1 MRIALLVFML
11 GLAAGCTAPRQVTL
25 PSGDQAYVIS
35 CDSGSQDIGDC
46 YNKAK
51 GLCHGPYDVVDRTE
65 GSQVSYSASPF
76 RSAGGVMP
84 RRDITVECGS

>member
-1 MRIALLVFML
+1 MRIALLVFIV
-11 GLAAGCTAPRQVTL
+11 GLAAGCSGPKQVTL

-51 GLCHGPYDVVDRTE
+51 DLCHGPYDVVDRAE
-65 GSQVSYSASPF
+65 GGHVSYSASPF
-76 RSAGGVMP
+76 RSTGGVMP
-84 RRDITVECGS
+84 KRDITVECSS